1 MKALDDATVLDDISK
16 ATQGASQP
24 AHGLGSLVADAGSGR
39 GARMLQMCL
48 SDQNFLSKDVSGK
61 MIVEDGTV
69 YRILGFV
76 RNELKFGNNATG
88 FNTFILSKVATVK
101 TVKNNMKT
109 KGLVGKRWIPARK
122 AREGP
127 ELERNVPRH

>member
-1 MKALDDATVLDDISK
+1 M
-16 ATQGASQP
+16 G
-24 AHGLGSLVADAGSGR
+24 
-39 GARMLQMCL
+39 CL

-109 KGLVGKRWIPARK
+109 KGLVAKRRIPARK

-127 ELERNVPRH
+127 ELEGNAPRH

>member
-1 MKALDDATVLDDISK
+1 
-16 ATQGASQP
+16 
-24 AHGLGSLVADAGSGR
+24 
-39 GARMLQMCL
+39 
-48 SDQNFLSKDVSGK
+48 
-61 MIVEDGTV
+61 MIVKDGTV

-109 KGLVGKRWIPARK
+109 KGLIRKSGYLHGKPVRVQSWKGMRQGIEINQCDYRCAGDSYTIS
-122 AREGP
+122 GP
-127 ELERNVPRH
+127 EASTPFENEIAFFEDAPGNKFSPEWLKTLEGCTWKVA